1 MFVRVE
7 DFADS
12 IVEIINFGVNIVVCV
27 SKRSKTSWKHSST
40 RKKHK
45 SII

>member
-12 IVEIINFGVNIVVCV
+12 IVEIINFGVNIVICV
-27 SKRSKTSWKHSST
+27 SKKSWKHSST